1 MDDVAGIY
9 AREAPYLDRYVQVGV
24 ASDKVISLSF
34 PTDPEADADPDL
46 ALLDDIE
53 AYLEGERETFEDV
66 ELGLTVPTDQREVL
80 LAVREISYGS
90 QVSVQHLARA
100 IPTLDPDDEDDHETI
115 RAALADNPIPL
126 LVPDHR
132 VRDGPSGAPPEVE
145 QRLRTLEEL

>member
-9 AREAPYLDRYVQVGV
+9 ARASDYLDRYVQVGV
-24 ASDKVISLSF
+24 ASGKVISLSF
-34 PTDPEADADPDL
+34 PADPEADAESDL
-46 ALLDDIE
+46 DLLDRIE
-53 AYLEGERETFEDV
+53 AYLEGERETFDDV

-90 QVSVQHLARA
+90 QVSVEHLTRA
-100 IPTLDPDDEDDHETI
+100 VPGLDADDEDDHETV

-132 VRDGPSGAPPEVE
+132 VRDGPSAAPPNVE
-145 QRLRTLEEL
+145 QRLRSLEDL